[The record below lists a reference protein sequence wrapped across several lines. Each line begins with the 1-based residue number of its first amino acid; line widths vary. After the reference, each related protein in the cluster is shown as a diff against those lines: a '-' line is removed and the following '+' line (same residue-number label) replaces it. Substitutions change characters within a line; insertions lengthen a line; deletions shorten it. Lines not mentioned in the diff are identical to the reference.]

1 MPKEKQKR
9 IVNRMV
15 CHKTK
20 YAYTKKVSKSPFKTL
35 KRAKAAEKAYRA
47 GKAGF
52 TAKASLKSMGRVKRS
67 NGCYVLGSKYL

>member
-1 MPKEKQKR
+1 MLCRKK
-9 IVNRMV
+9 
-15 CHKTK
+15 K

-52 TAKASLKSMGRVKRS
+52 TAKSSLKSMGRVKRS
-67 NGCYVLGSKYL
+67 TGCYVLGSKYV